1 MDGSFLILHF
11 KIVFMHIQNCFE
23 LSNCY
28 HIIELHLHLQSC
40 SFKTLGLMVPSPV
53 KIKDLIHKKLKIRG
67 LGKQYEVGTKR
78 MQGKIMQS

>member
-1 MDGSFLILHF
+1 
-11 KIVFMHIQNCFE
+11 
-23 LSNCY
+23 
-28 HIIELHLHLQSC
+28 
-40 SFKTLGLMVPSPV
+40 MVPSPV